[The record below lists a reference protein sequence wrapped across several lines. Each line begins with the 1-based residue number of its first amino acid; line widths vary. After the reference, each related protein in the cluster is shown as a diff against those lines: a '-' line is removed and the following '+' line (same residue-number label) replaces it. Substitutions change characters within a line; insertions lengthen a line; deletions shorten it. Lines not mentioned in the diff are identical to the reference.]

1 MLIIATFGD
10 MEIVVV
16 LKVSWII
23 NIQILFICIEKRYIS
38 ILEVIY
44 FFNKSEYIFAKM
56 EINFCYTF
64 NIYIL

>member
-23 NIQILFICIEKRYIS
+23 NIQILFVLK
-38 ILEVIY
+38 
-44 FFNKSEYIFAKM
+44 KD
-56 EINFCYTF
+56 TF
-64 NIYIL
+64 QY